1 MPLEIKFTDTGMYE
15 QLMDYIQRVYSHELT
30 PPALKTYMRFE
41 LGKLI
46 GKGYDIKKFLEGRE

>member
-1 MPLEIKFTDTGMYE
+1 MPLEIKFTETKMYE
-15 QLMDYIQRVYSHELT
+15 QLLDYIQRIYQHELT
-30 PPALKTYMRFE
+30 PPELKIYMRFE